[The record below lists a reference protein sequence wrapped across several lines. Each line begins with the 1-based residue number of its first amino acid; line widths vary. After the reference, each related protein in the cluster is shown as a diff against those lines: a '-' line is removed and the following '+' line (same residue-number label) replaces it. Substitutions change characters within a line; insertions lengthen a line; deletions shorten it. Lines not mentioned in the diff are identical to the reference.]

1 MHLFYIFAADAAP
14 QDIASSLNE
23 EESRDGE
30 EVEEAH
36 NAEEEDTVINEQAT
50 SHKVEETGWK
60 ETKGLKTPEPSACL
74 SVSIT
79 VIKKNCK

>member
-36 NAEEEDTVINEQAT
+36 NAEEDTVINEQAT
-50 SHKVEETGWK
+50 SHEVEETG
-60 ETKGLKTPEPSACL
+60 
-74 SVSIT
+74 
-79 VIKKNCK
+79 